1 MASPSGQSKQGKIKP
16 QPSITNERGGGG
28 EGRREKALEVKK
40 KTEAVATVVGGG
52 DSESRGSSV
61 VDDLQLT
68 DSLSTGEFP
77 SDVTF
82 R

>member
-1 MASPSGQSKQGKIKP
+1 MASPLRQSKQGKIKP
-16 QPSITNERGGGG
+16 QPSITNEREGGG
-28 EGRREKALEVKK
+28 EGRREKAEE
-40 KTEAVATVVGGG
+40 EAVATVVGGG

-61 VDDLQLT
+61 VDDFQLT

>member
-1 MASPSGQSKQGKIKP
+1 MASPSRQSKQSKIKS
-16 QPSITNERGGGG
+16 QPSITDKRGGG
-28 EGRREKALEVKK
+28 EGRREKAEE
-40 KTEAVATVVGGG
+40 EAVTMVVGGG

-61 VDDLQLT
+61 VDDLELT

>member
-1 MASPSGQSKQGKIKP
+1 MASPSGQSKQGKTNP
-16 QPSITNERGGGG
+16 QPSITNEREGGG
-28 EGRREKALEVKK
+28 EGRREKALEVK

-61 VDDLQLT
+61 IDDLQLT

>member
-1 MASPSGQSKQGKIKP
+1 M
-16 QPSITNERGGGG
+16 
-28 EGRREKALEVKK
+28 EVRK
-40 KTEAVATVVGGG
+40 KTQEEEAVVTVVGGG
-52 DSESRGSSV
+52 DVESGGCSV
-61 VDDLQLT
+61 VDDLELT